1 MQRLPN
7 FLILDFCEW
16 LKRSILSKSQ
26 YKNIDMW
33 ELLFNE
39 RYDKLLNKK
48 AEEYCDRERMQRNL
62 CSNDTIKKIFNEIV
76 KMFYVS
82 NEFQELYHNIRIAL
96 IIIITPI

>member
-39 RYDKLLNKK
+39 RYDKLL
-48 AEEYCDRERMQRNL
+48 
-62 CSNDTIKKIFNEIV
+62 TINEQI
-76 KMFYVS
+76 
-82 NEFQELYHNIRIAL
+82 
-96 IIIITPI
+96 